1 MNFSFFDLFSWINL
15 PASYDKTSSIFRLHL
30 TSDRDRSI
38 SFSILQDPTTSNLE
52 AHLENIN
59 HDFADVSYVCGW
71 VPTTKDTIFFDFCVT
86 FVSDQL
92 FKWPHLK
99 RWFANIQNFDRT
111 ERHMFPDPEGSIT
124 PLMRKVDHISN
135 LRLSDRNIID
145 RKVRWLFA
153 GKQNRY
159 KLYIGMFIRIC
170 THRLT
175 SLYEIS
181 LLVKLY

>member
-1 MNFSFFDLFSWINL
+1 M
-15 PASYDKTSSIFRLHL
+15 
-30 TSDRDRSI
+30 
-38 SFSILQDPTTSNLE
+38 
-52 AHLENIN
+52 
-59 HDFADVSYVCGW
+59 CGW

-86 FVSDQL
+86 FVNDRL

-99 RWFANIQNFDRT
+99 RWFANIQNFDRI

-135 LRLSDRNIID
+135 LCLFDRNIID

-181 LLVKLY
+181 LLGKLY